1 MKTALIMIKSVLG
14 VQIVGSTL
22 NPLFFPL
29 SLFFT
34 FTLLSEC
41 LEQVNDDYNNYKQL
55 QGNSI

>member
-1 MKTALIMIKSVLG
+1 MKAALIMIKSVPG
-14 VQIVGSTL
+14 IQVVGSTL

-34 FTLLSEC
+34 LTLLSEC
-41 LEQVNDDYNNYKQL
+41 LEQANDDYNNYKQL